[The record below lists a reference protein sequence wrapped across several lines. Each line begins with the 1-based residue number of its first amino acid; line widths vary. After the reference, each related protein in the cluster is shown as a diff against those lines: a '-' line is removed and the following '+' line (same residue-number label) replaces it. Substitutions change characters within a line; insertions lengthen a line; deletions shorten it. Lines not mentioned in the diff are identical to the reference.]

1 MAHAK
6 TSTMPAMGIRGS
18 RGTSGPGGWPVL
30 AESPRENI
38 SRLQRRP
45 DAREALDRPSA
56 ICLAERMDAVPRLLE
71 EGRQRPRRVPG
82 HAEPLDRERV
92 EFPRGQGALGGNP
105 ASPEQEAEPTETR
118 ENRGPHIPTEFE
130 LLNRILD
137 GVRRGVARDRL
148 VDGVLVEFAWAHPT
162 TEQGDEED
170 NRRQH
175 GDREEHADGGARRRG
190 PSRCVL
196 GPRIRWRSRQLG
208 RLQGVDEP
216 RPEQQEEDREAEG
229 EEGGQDLPPR
239 ERFRRTPRPLGSV
252 EQPVD
257 DPRHEEPSESDEEQV
272 PEERVDRPDRG
283 RLRSPGGRPG
293 KRLPARV
300 EVGEVEREPGDE
312 EDREEQK
319 DGDRPRGPPPPETGH
334 LHAKAVTVH
343 NGFPEACN
351 AGSGSGDAELRE
363 EPLPTTLAE
372 ELKAEGRDEGCRA
385 QDERDEPAGPRLQE
399 SVSLGRGGRRVQ
411 EGSAGCER
419 ARREQHV
426 EHADPRKDDRRS
438 ECEGDCDPLRMQD
451 LAAFVGQG
459 VVDPLAALVDA
470 LHEPRG
476 LQLLEM
482 LEERRLAEVQQAAQ
496 VRDRLAPHV
505 ESFED
510 PHADVGGERLEALL
524 VQRDLAAAGVHG
536 RNPMSEWG
544 LERFPSV
551 RPRPN
556 RAGGNGDV

>member
-1 MAHAK
+1 
-6 TSTMPAMGIRGS
+6 MPAMGIRGN
-18 RGTSGPGGWPVL
+18 RGNSGPGGWPVL

-56 ICLAERMDAVPRLLE
+56 IRLAERMDAVPRFLE

-162 TEQGDEED
+162 TEQGDEE
-170 NRRQH
+170 
-175 GDREEHADGGARRRG
+175 A
-190 PSRCVL
+190 S
-196 GPRIRWRSRQLG
+196 
-208 RLQGVDEP
+208 
-216 RPEQQEEDREAEG
+216 
-229 EEGGQDLPPR
+229 
-239 ERFRRTPRPLGSV
+239 ER
-252 EQPVD
+252 
-257 DPRHEEPSESDEEQV
+257 DEEQV

-283 RLRSPGGRPG
+283 RLRPPGGRPG

-312 EDREEQK
+312 EDREEQE
-319 DGDRPRGPPPPETGH
+319 DGDRPRGPPPAETGH
-334 LHAKAVTVH
+334 LRAKAVTVH
-343 NGFPEACN
+343 NGFPECCDSR
-351 AGSGSGDAELRE
+351 SGSGDAELRE
-363 EPLPTTLAE
+363 EPLPPPPAE
-372 ELKAEGRDEGCRA
+372 ELKAEGRDERCRG
-385 QDERDEPAGPRLQE
+385 QNERDEPAGPGLRE
-399 SVSLGRGGRRVQ
+399 SVSLGRGRRRIE
-411 EGSAGCER
+411 EGSAGRER
-419 ARREQHV
+419 ARRKQHI
-426 EHADPRKDDRRS
+426 EHADPREHDRGG
-438 ECEGDCDPLRMQD
+438 EGEGDRDPLRMQD
-451 LAAFVGQG
+451 LAAFVDQG

-505 ESFED
+505 EPFED